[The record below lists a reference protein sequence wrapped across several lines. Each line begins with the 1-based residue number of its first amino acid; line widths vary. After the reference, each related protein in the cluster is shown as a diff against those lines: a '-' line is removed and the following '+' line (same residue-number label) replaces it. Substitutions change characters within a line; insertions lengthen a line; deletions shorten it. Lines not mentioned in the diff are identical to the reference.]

1 MIRDSMWEPVSRDVD
16 ARGVRASFHD
26 ACGPFGRRRGARRRE
41 DERWGD
47 AWSTSRDV
55 ARARWRRVVGGLNFR
70 ARDGDDDARGGEETT
85 TWVWVDARGD
95 VIDYSRRRAGANVGA
110 V

>member
-1 MIRDSMWEPVSRDVD
+1 MSVD
-16 ARGVRASFHD
+16 ARGVNASC
-26 ACGPFGRRRGARRRE
+26 ARRVRSSPLGRRRE
-41 DERWGD
+41 DDRWGD
-47 AWSTSRDV
+47 AWWTRRDV
-55 ARARWRRVVGGLNFR
+55 ARARWRRVVGRLKFR

-85 TWVWVDARGD
+85 TWVDARGD

>member
-1 MIRDSMWEPVSRDVD
+1 MYVD
-16 ARGVRASFHD
+16 ARDVNASFDD
-26 ACGPFGRRRGARRRE
+26 ARGPFGRRRE
-41 DERWGD
+41 DDRWGD

-95 VIDYSRRRAGANVGA
+95 DIDYSRRRAGANVGA